1 MALAFFESGARK
13 KLDQV
18 LAVDLGGRITKAVH
32 LQRRGDHFILCR
44 YALIDA
50 PIFDKS
56 LSADL
61 LKEHLM
67 ALSMSFEGKVRHV
80 ALTVGVN
87 DAVVRHVE
95 MPPMPADDVRAVLKH
110 NSRVYLQQDLSGYV
124 FDCYAAPQQG
134 GRLAK
139 TEPAKGFRGKG
150 DGHKQTVLIA
160 GAKRQLVDDYVS
172 ATKGAGLMPDH
183 IVPGVIGPVN
193 AFEKA
198 MPEVFSKD
206 VVALVDIGFKSSS
219 ISILQEGQ
227 LILSRVVGIGG
238 DRLTT
243 GLAETMNISY
253 AEAEGIKIG
262 MASEVQS
269 VLESLLTPLGRE
281 LRASIDFFE
290 HQQDRTV
297 TSVFLSGGSARSEFI
312 AQILRHELMVECKT
326 WNPAAFLKTTL
337 QPEQAAEL
345 EHVAPQ
351 LTVAIGAALTAL

>member
-1 MALAFFESGARK
+1 M
-13 KLDQV
+13 

-32 LQRRGDHFILCR
+32 LQRRGDNFVLCR

-50 PIFDKS
+50 PIFDKT

-61 LKEHLM
+61 LKEHLT
-67 ALSMSFEGKVRHV
+67 ALSQNFETKIKQV

-87 DAVVRHVE
+87 DAIVRHVE
-95 MPPMPADDVRAVLKH
+95 MPLMPAEDVRAVLKH
-110 NSRVYLQQDLSGYV
+110 NSRVYLQQDLTGYV
-124 FDCYAAPQQG
+124 FDCFFPSSTRKSGKPDAPKG
-134 GRLAK
+134 GA
-139 TEPAKGFRGKG
+139 GQ
-150 DGHKQTVLIA
+150 KQTILIA
-160 GAKRQLVDDYVS
+160 GAKKQLVDDYVV
-172 ATKGAGLMPDH
+172 ATRNAGLAPDH

-198 MPEVFSKD
+198 MPEAFSKD
-206 VVALVDIGFKSSS
+206 VVALVDIGFKSTS
-219 ISILQEGQ
+219 ISILQEGE

-238 DRLTT
+238 DRLTS
-243 GLAETMNISY
+243 GLAESMSISY

-262 MASEVQS
+262 MANEVQG

-297 TSVFLSGGSARSEFI
+297 SHVFLSGGSARSEFI
-312 AQILRHELMVECKT
+312 AQTLRHELMVECKT
-326 WNPAAFLKTTL
+326 WNPASFLKSAL
-337 QPEQAAEL
+337 SPEQTAEL
-345 EHVAPQ
+345 EQVAPQ

>member
-1 MALAFFESGARK
+1 MALAFFDTGGRK
-13 KLDQV
+13 KRDHV

-32 LQRRGDHFILCR
+32 LQRRGDTFILWR

-67 ALSMSFEGKVRHV
+67 VLSQGFEGKVKHV

-87 DAVVRHVE
+87 DAIVRHVE
-95 MPPMPADDVRAVLKH
+95 LPPMPADDIRAVLKH
-110 NSRVYLQQDLSGYV
+110 NSRVYLQQDLAGFV
-124 FDCYAAPQQG
+124 FDCYATG
-134 GRLAK
+134 SNGN
-139 TEPAKGFRGKG
+139 PAKGAESKG
-150 DGHKQTVLIA
+150 SAKGAGQKQTILIA
-160 GAKRQLVDDYVS
+160 GAKKQLVDEYVS
-172 ATKGAGLMPDH
+172 AIKSAGLTPDH

-198 MPEVFSKD
+198 MPEAFSKD

-219 ISILQEGQ
+219 ISILREGE

-238 DRLTT
+238 DRLTH

-262 MASEVQS
+262 MAGEVQG
-269 VLESLLTPLGRE
+269 VLESLITPLGRE

-297 TSVFLSGGSARSEFI
+297 TQVYLSGGSARSEYI

-326 WNPAAFLKTTL
+326 WNPAGFLKTTL
-337 QPEQAAEL
+337 PPEQTAEL
-345 EHVAPQ
+345 EQVAPQ